1 MALLAIHGKEAEY
14 SKPGT
19 GDQSLMASLSYPGLH
34 VMDPTK
40 DPPEDSM
47 RSWPG
52 IRITVALTTHD
63 YSFCRKYQTKLFN
76 YIFTT
81 SALLS

>member
-1 MALLAIHGKEAEY
+1 MALPAIHGKEAEY

-19 GDQSLMASLSYPGLH
+19 GDQSLMGSLSSPGLH

-40 DPPEDSM
+40 DPPEDSIQ
-47 RSWPG
+47 SWPG

-63 YSFCRKYQTKLFN
+63 YSF
-76 YIFTT
+76 
-81 SALLS
+81 